1 MKTIQIREL
10 IGLTDI
16 LNRIYAHDIS
26 NAALNSEDPSIQLD
40 FTGVQFTTRSFMD
53 EFYNEV
59 KKLRTEKSIQLVGM
73 SDDLKAM
80 YNAVSRTQNGTTKV
94 ITMKPYAKPKS
105 IDELEAIFNALSI

>member
-1 MKTIQIREL
+1 MRTIKICEL
-10 IGLTDI
+10 IGSSDI

-26 NAALNSEDPSIQLD
+26 NTVLNSEDSTVKLD

-59 KKLRTEKSIQLVGM
+59 KKLQNNRAIQITGM

-80 YNAVSRTQNGTTKV
+80 LAAVSRTQKGNARTL
-94 ITMKPYAKPKS
+94 TMKPYAKPKS
-105 IDELEAIFNALSI
+105 VEELESLFNAMSM